1 MEEVFQV
8 AGAVIASLGGGA
20 LIVIACSHWLGG
32 IWAKRMLQ
40 NERAIHAEK
49 LEGYKKELDILKQK
63 DLTRHHDKLDLYRDV
78 VLIVSEILREL
89 EAVSLGKRA
98 GFTPSV
104 EDNFALNR
112 HKAYG
117 YISLVSQQEVMDRYN
132 EMIDFFIPVIYEG
145 SSATWEEM
153 REKADQMLNAMR
165 QDLGIEDQVLYQG
178 TR

>member
-1 MEEVFQV
+1 MEAVFQV
-8 AGAVIASLGGGA
+8 AAAVIASLGGGA

-40 NERAIHAEK
+40 SERAVHAEK
-49 LEGYKKELDILKQK
+49 LESYRKELDILRQK

-78 VLIVSEILREL
+78 VVIVSEILREL
-89 EAVSLGKRA
+89 EAVSLRKRESFDPA
-98 GFTPSV
+98 V
-104 EDNFALNR
+104 EESFALNR

-132 EMIDFFIPVIYEG
+132 EMIDFFIPVIYEKR
-145 SSATWEEM
+145 SATWKEM

-178 TR
+178 ER